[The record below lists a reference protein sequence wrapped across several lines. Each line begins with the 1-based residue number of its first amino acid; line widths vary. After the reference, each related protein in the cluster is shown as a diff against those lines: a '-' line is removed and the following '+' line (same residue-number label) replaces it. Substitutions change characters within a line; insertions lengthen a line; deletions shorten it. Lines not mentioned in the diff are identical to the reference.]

1 MAAEIVEEVQEEF
14 NLGEGET
21 EGNFAEENPVETPEP
36 VEQEAQ
42 PEPDE
47 GERDEEVPEA
57 YRGKSP
63 VELAQMLQHAQ
74 QEIGRQ
80 GNEIGAL
87 RKSFEQMASQPSATA
102 SPEASEEVDYFVDPQ
117 KAVNQQIDSHPAL
130 RQAQEMAQ
138 KLAYAQGLAT
148 LQNRHPDLKE
158 VIGSEDFQNW
168 VKDSPARISRY
179 QRADQ
184 QGDVDEADDLIST
197 YKAIK
202 QAGQSAEKVTKQARK
217 QAVKNASVGSTRG
230 AADGGGSRRIYR
242 RADIR
247 QLMRNDPSRYEDL
260 QPEIM
265 RAYAEGR
272 VRD

>member
-1 MAAEIVEEVQEEF
+1 MAAEILEEVQEE
-14 NLGEGET
+14 LSLTEGET
-21 EGNFAEENPVETPEP
+21 QGDFAEENLAATPDPVA
-36 VEQEAQ
+36 EQESQ
-42 PEPDE
+42 EEPE
-47 GERDEEVPEA
+47 EEQDDIPEA
-57 YRGKSP
+57 YQGKSSA
-63 VELAQMLQHAQ
+63 ELSQMLQHAQ

-102 SPEASEEVDYFVDPQ
+102 SPETSEEVDYFVDPQ
-117 KAVNQQIDSHPAL
+117 KAVNQQINSHPAL

-138 KLAYAQGLAT
+138 KLAYAEGLAT
-148 LQNRHPDLKE
+148 LQQRHPDIKD
-158 VIGSEDFQNW
+158 VVGSEGFQNW

-202 QAGQSAEKVTKQARK
+202 QASKSAEKVTKQARK

-230 AADGGGSRRIYR
+230 AADGSGSRRIYR

-247 QLMRNDPSRYEDL
+247 QLMRTDPARYEDL